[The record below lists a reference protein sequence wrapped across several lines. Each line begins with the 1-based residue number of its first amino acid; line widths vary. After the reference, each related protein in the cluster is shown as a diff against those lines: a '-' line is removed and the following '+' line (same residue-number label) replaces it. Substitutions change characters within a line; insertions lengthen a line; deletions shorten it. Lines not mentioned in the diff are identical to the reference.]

1 MHQCSRVAKPMQ
13 CFNYLLRNLLQHE
26 VPRASIHR
34 ESVGVQVT
42 SCAEQTQSNY
52 HVYVIAIGWLYVV
65 TMIAVVSDSPLKGV
79 IRFVFLGALPVGL
92 LLWVKLMR
100 YRAREAARAEAAS
113 DLNTTQTLD

>member
-1 MHQCSRVAKPMQ
+1 MQ
-13 CFNYLLRNLLQHE
+13 CLNYLLRNLLRNKFSRVAAQID
-26 VPRASIHR
+26 PFS
-34 ESVGVQVT
+34 VQVT

-65 TMIAVVSDSPLKGV
+65 TMIAAVSDSLLKGV

-100 YRAREAARAEAAS
+100 YRTREAERQQATEHV
-113 DLNTTQTLD
+113 DVTQTPDES